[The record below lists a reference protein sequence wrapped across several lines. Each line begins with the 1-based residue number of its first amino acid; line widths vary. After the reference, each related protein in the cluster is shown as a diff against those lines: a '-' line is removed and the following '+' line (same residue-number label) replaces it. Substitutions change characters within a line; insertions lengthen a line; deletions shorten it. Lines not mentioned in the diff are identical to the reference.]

1 LLLAVAKKKAVKK
14 EESIKTSKKNYLPL
28 IIAVLV
34 ILAVAVFVILSV
46 SKPKLEIGDV
56 VELDYVGSLEDGT
69 IFDTSIQEI
78 GTQAGLERTK
88 YSTLTITL
96 GSGSLIQG
104 FEEALVGMKKG
115 ETKTVTIP
123 VEKAYGEVKGELIL
137 RDLKREI
144 KATKYSL
151 VDREVFNTVFAEK
164 PEVGKILEREEV
176 PWKLK
181 ISKLN
186 QTTVV
191 LEGMP
196 TIGDKLMLPGAQW
209 ETEVIAITDKEI
221 VLFQYPELDKIV
233 SFPTELGVVRGKVV
247 KVDDTSFDV
256 DTNHRLAGKT
266 LIFKITIV
274 ELTKK
279 SDLGNN

>member
-1 LLLAVAKKKAVKK
+1 MAKKKAVKK

>member
-1 LLLAVAKKKAVKK
+1 VAKKKAVKK